1 MRYPTGKE
9 RTAMT
14 EAIADRANLEKQ
26 LAEQMQ
32 QKSEQKAQR
41 LAEMLKAMG
50 IYTNEI

>member
-32 QKSEQKAQR
+32 QKSDCRNAQSDGD
-41 LAEMLKAMG
+41 L
-50 IYTNEI
+50 Y

>member
-14 EAIADRANLEKQ
+14 EAIADRTNLEKQ

-32 QKSEQKAQR
+32 QKSEQAQR